1 MSRTPW
7 TPTLG
12 LLLLL
17 AAPLHAEVLKG
28 VMTISDAD

>member
-1 MSRTPW
+1 MSGKPW
-7 TPTLG
+7 GPTLG

-28 VMTISDAD
+28 VLSMTRTD